1 MIVANQSAQLS
12 QQADPES
19 YTLIMPNGL
28 SYIYQ
33 SSPSAPGVHRI
44 QFIQDRFGN
53 QLMFAY
59 DDSSPDS
66 PFLSTITINTDGS
79 NNIASGQQRV
89 ITFYPDELRR
99 IDHITDYYQA
109 AGSGGTPKQAGA
121 PGTIIMTAMATW
133 WT

>member
-1 MIVANQSAQLS
+1 
-12 QQADPES
+12 
-19 YTLIMPNGL
+19 
-28 SYIYQ
+28 
-33 SSPSAPGVHRI
+33 
-44 QFIQDRFGN
+44 
-53 QLMFAY
+53 MFAY

-109 AGSGGTPKQAGA
+109 AGSGGTPPTNGHSWYYNYDGYGDLVDVTGPTGLVTQYIYSSASTTGDYS
-121 PGTIIMTAMATW
+121 TQS
-133 WT
+133 